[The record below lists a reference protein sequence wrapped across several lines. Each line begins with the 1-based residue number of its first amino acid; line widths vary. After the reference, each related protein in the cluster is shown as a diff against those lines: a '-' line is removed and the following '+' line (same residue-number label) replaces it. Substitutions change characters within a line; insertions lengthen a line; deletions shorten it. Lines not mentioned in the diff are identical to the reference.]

1 MNGITV
7 WRIISLVTI
16 LDSRRYKQLNL
27 LKAIGEFLGVN
38 LVAILFLLGLVLINV
53 ASYLLFSIVI
63 GLIVTGLTLIL
74 IALIIQFEKAEA
86 NKPPK

>member
-1 MNGITV
+1 M
-7 WRIISLVTI
+7 
-16 LDSRRYKQLNL
+16 NL
-27 LKAIGEFLGVN
+27 LKAIGEFLGNN
-38 LVAILFLLGLVLINV
+38 LVAILFLTGLVLINV

-74 IALIIQFEKAEA
+74 IALIVQFEKAEA